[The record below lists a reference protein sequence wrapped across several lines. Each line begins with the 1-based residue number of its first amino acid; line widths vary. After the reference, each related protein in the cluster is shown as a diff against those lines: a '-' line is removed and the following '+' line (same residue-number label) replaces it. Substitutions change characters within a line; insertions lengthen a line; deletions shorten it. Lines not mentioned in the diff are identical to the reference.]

1 MGLRT
6 AYHWAMDDGTE
17 GFADEPID
25 EEPLDD
31 DERELLQ
38 QDLVDVQT
46 LKSLLSPRGI
56 KGTVFY
62 CPDCSEDHYLTW
74 DLLTSNLAELLSQGQ
89 SPIHEPAFDPDP
101 DEYVGWDYA
110 RGYLDG
116 YTSYEQEEL
125 ADLAGRLAGELAGR
139 GWSTVDVKGLLA
151 GIGLDAG
158 APDEEGGDST
168 YL

>member
-1 MGLRT
+1 MLVCR
-6 AYHWAMDDGTE
+6 YDVAMDDDQGA
-17 GFADEPID
+17 FPPEP
-25 EEPLDD
+25 EPLEEE
-31 DERELLQ
+31 ERELLQ

-62 CPDCSEDHYLTW
+62 CPDCSEDHFLTW
-74 DLLTSNLAELLSQGQ
+74 DLLTSNLAELLSQGE

-125 ADLAGRLAGELAGR
+125 ADLAGRLAAQLGDR
-139 GWSTVDVKGLLA
+139 GWNTSDIKGLLA
-151 GIGLDAG
+151 VVGLDAAG
-158 APDEEGGDST
+158 KAERNDDPPES
-168 YL
+168 

>member
-1 MGLRT
+1 
-6 AYHWAMDDGTE
+6 MDDSAN
-17 GFADEPID
+17 FDDEAFGEE
-25 EEPLDD
+25 EEPLEE
-31 DERELLQ
+31 DEREMLQ

-89 SPIHEPAFDPDP
+89 SPVHEPAFDPDP

-125 ADLAGRLAGELAGR
+125 AELAGKLAGELSER
-139 GWSTVDVKGLLA
+139 GLSTVDVKGLLA
-151 GIGLDAG
+151 KIGLDASTN
-158 APDEEGGDST
+158 DDDSGGSPR
-168 YL
+168 